1 MIDYPKKENHSGAS
15 PTVSI
20 VVPFYNA
27 QDTLGRCL
35 ESLTNQTYGAFEVIL
50 INDGSIDNGSI
61 VANKYIEADAR
72 IKMISQDNTGQAA
85 ARNVGILNSMCDY
98 VCFVDA
104 DDYVH
109 PLFLERLMG
118 AIGEDKNAV
127 AVCNFM
133 KVVGSTKTPEFDT
146 SRDVSFSTLEALAEL
161 NYHRRFDSSAGGKVF
176 PRQFFN
182 EIHFPVGMKCED
194 AAIMHL
200 LIAQCT
206 RLIYVSEPLYFY
218 TRSIGS
224 TTRTRAISKTF
235 VEDALR
241 AIEVRRAFY
250 EEHFP
255 GLMQSMNTESLL
267 SIIYSYGRYSING
280 GDFPKGELKKML
292 NRARSY
298 LGSSLTDRNVPLS
311 RKTQS
316 VLFCVS
322 PKMYTKCYALLS
334 SRRGY

>member
-1 MIDYPKKENHSGAS
+1 MIDYPIKENRLEAN

-20 VVPFYNA
+20 IVPFYNA
-27 QDTLGRCL
+27 QDTLERCL
-35 ESLTNQTYGAFEVIL
+35 ESLINQTYGAFEVIL
-50 INDGSIDNGSI
+50 INDGSIDNGGI
-61 VANKYIEADAR
+61 LANEYVEADTR
-72 IKMISQDNTGQAA
+72 IKMISQDNKGQAA
-85 ARNVGILNSMCDY
+85 ARNIGILNSTCDY

-109 PLFLERLMG
+109 PLYLERLIG
-118 AIGEDKNAV
+118 ALGEDKNAV

-133 KVVGSTKTPEFDT
+133 KVIGSAKIPEFDT
-146 SRDVSFSTLEALAEL
+146 SKDVSFSTLEALAEL

-182 EIHFPVGMKCED
+182 DVHFPVGMKCED

-200 LIAQCT
+200 LIAQCE
-206 RLIYVSEPLYFY
+206 RLIYVSEPLYYY
-218 TRSIGS
+218 TRNIGS

-235 VEDALR
+235 VDDALR

-255 GLMQSMNTESLL
+255 KLMQSMNTESLL

-280 GDFPKGELKKML
+280 GEFPKGELKIML

-298 LGSSLTDRNVPLS
+298 LGSCLKDRDVPLS
-311 RKTQS
+311 RKIQS

-322 PKMYTKCYALLS
+322 PKIYTKCYALLS